1 MCPYSPFPLRLI
13 FAAAE
18 RTAKTAEKALGR
30 RAYNHKGES
39 DTMIFRAA
47 MALMVLVTVT
57 KASDEEVTLFN
68 GKGKA
73 TAYIAVDDAMTIY
86 LWGGKPVAYLEPDK
100 RGGGFHIYGFSG
112 KHLGW
117 FVQGVVRDHD
127 GDAACA
133 VKDRMKSTDFEPF
146 KAFKEFKPFKSFKEF
161 APLRPTFSK
170 SFGSVTCSL
179 FLGEGGE

>member
-1 MCPYSPFPLRLI
+1 LI
-13 FAAAE
+13 
-18 RTAKTAEKALGR
+18 T
-30 RAYNHKGES
+30 
-39 DTMIFRAA
+39 
-47 MALMVLVTVT
+47 LVTLA

-73 TAYIAVDDAMTIY
+73 AAYIAVEDGMTIY

-100 RGGGFHIYGFSG
+100 GGGGFHIYGFNG

-133 VKDRMKSTDFEPF
+133 VKEKMRTTDFEPF
-146 KAFKEFKPFKSFKEF
+146 KAFKEFKPFKAFKEF
-161 APLRPTFSK
+161 APFRPAFSK
-170 SFGSVTCSL
+170 SFGSATCSL
-179 FLGEGGE
+179 FLTAGGE

>member
-1 MCPYSPFPLRLI
+1 MTHG
-13 FAAAE
+13 E
-18 RTAKTAEKALGR
+18 M
-30 RAYNHKGES
+30 AYNGTGERVS
-39 DTMIFRAA
+39 MLFKAA
-47 MALMVLVTVT
+47 LVFVAFVT
-57 KASDEEVTLFN
+57 LARASDDEVSLFN

-73 TAYIAVDDAMTIY
+73 TAYIAVDDGMTIY

-100 RGGGFHIYGFSG
+100 SGSGFHLYGFNG

-146 KAFKEFKPFKSFKEF
+146 KAFKEFKPFKAFKEF
-161 APLRPTFSK
+161 APFRPTFSK

>member
-1 MCPYSPFPLRLI
+1 
-13 FAAAE
+13 
-18 RTAKTAEKALGR
+18 
-30 RAYNHKGES
+30 
-39 DTMIFRAA
+39 MIFRTALV
-47 MALMVLVTVT
+47 LMVLVTVT

-73 TAYIAVDDAMTIY
+73 AAYIAVDDEMTIY

-100 RGGGFHIYGFSG
+100 RGGGFHIYGFNG

-117 FVQGVVRDHD
+117 FVQGVVRDNV
-127 GDAACA
+127 GDPACA

-146 KAFKEFKPFKSFKEF
+146 KAFKEFKPFKAFKEF
-161 APLRPTFSK
+161 APIRPTFSK

-179 FLGEGGE
+179 FLAEGGE